1 MNKKRVFFT
10 VDPRT
15 KLFLMIIISFI
26 AITGN
31 ITGNSIYARLV
42 ILLIPSLL
50 VVANKEIV
58 KGTVFCLIIFLGWYA
73 EAFLIRG
80 ENQLYDIL
88 IFVPACIDTRFMPT
102 VVMGYYFLNT
112 TQVEELI
119 EGLERLKCSRKIT
132 IPIAVMFRFLPTIKE
147 ESSYIDDAM
156 RMSNISLRNTLDRP
170 ITYIEY
176 RIVPVL
182 NSVIKIADELT
193 IASVTRG
200 LNITRPKTAIIQ
212 LRLKWYDVSI
222 LVLAVVLTIFYY
234 LL

>member
-31 ITGNSIYARLV
+31 TTGNSIYARLV

-50 VVANKEIV
+50 VIANKEIV

-80 ENQLYDIL
+80 ESQLYDIL
-88 IFVPACIDTRFMPT
+88 IFVPAGIVTRFMPT

-119 EGLERLKCSRKIT
+119 DGLERLKCSRKIT

-156 RMSNISLRNTLDRP
+156 RMRNISLRNTLDRP

>member
-80 ENQLYDIL
+80 ESQLYDIL
-88 IFVPACIDTRFMPT
+88 IFVPAGIVTRFMPT

-119 EGLERLKCSRKIT
+119 
-132 IPIAVMFRFLPTIKE
+132 
-147 ESSYIDDAM
+147 
-156 RMSNISLRNTLDRP
+156 
-170 ITYIEY
+170 
-176 RIVPVL
+176 
-182 NSVIKIADELT
+182 
-193 IASVTRG
+193 
-200 LNITRPKTAIIQ
+200 
-212 LRLKWYDVSI
+212 
-222 LVLAVVLTIFYY
+222 
-234 LL
+234 

>member
-26 AITGN
+26 AIRGN
-31 ITGNSIYARLV
+31 IKGNSIYARLV

-80 ENQLYDIL
+80 KSQLYDIL
-88 IFVPACIDTRFMPT
+88 IFVPAGIVTRFMPT

-156 RMSNISLRNTLDRP
+156 RMRNMSLRNTLDRP

-176 RIVPVL
+176 RMVPVL
-182 NSVIKIADELT
+182 NSVIKIAEELT
-193 IASVTRG
+193 IASLTKG
-200 LNITRPKTAIIQ
+200 LNIKRPKTAIIQ

>member
-31 ITGNSIYARLV
+31 TTGNSIYARLV

-50 VVANKEIV
+50 VIANKEIV

-80 ENQLYDIL
+80 ESQLYDIL
-88 IFVPACIDTRFMPT
+88 IFVPAGIVTRFMPT

-156 RMSNISLRNTLDRP
+156 RMRNMSLRNTLDRP

-176 RIVPVL
+176 RMVPVL

-193 IASVTRG
+193 IASVTKG

-212 LRLKWYDVSI
+212 LRFKWYDVSI

>member
-80 ENQLYDIL
+80 ESQLYDIL
-88 IFVPACIDTRFMPT
+88 IFVPAGFVTRFMPT

-156 RMSNISLRNTLDRP
+156 RMGNISLRNALDRL

-176 RIVPVL
+176 RMVPVL

>member
-119 EGLERLKCSRKIT
+119 EDLERLKCSRKIT
-132 IPIAVMFRFLPTIKE
+132 IPIAIMFRFLPTIKE

-156 RMSNISLRNTLDRP
+156 RMRNISLRNALDRL

-176 RIVPVL
+176 RMVPVL

-193 IASVTRG
+193 IASVTKG

>member
-80 ENQLYDIL
+80 ESQLYDIL
-88 IFVPACIDTRFMPT
+88 IFVPAGIVTRFMPT

-156 RMSNISLRNTLDRP
+156 RMRNMSLRNTLDRP

-176 RIVPVL
+176 RMVPVL
-182 NSVIKIADELT
+182 NSVIKIAEELT
-193 IASVTRG
+193 IASLTKG
-200 LNITRPKTAIIQ
+200 LNIKRPKTAIIQ

>member
-1 MNKKRVFFT
+1 
-10 VDPRT
+10 
-15 KLFLMIIISFI
+15 
-26 AITGN
+26 
-31 ITGNSIYARLV
+31 
-42 ILLIPSLL
+42 
-50 VVANKEIV
+50 
-58 KGTVFCLIIFLGWYA
+58 
-73 EAFLIRG
+73 
-80 ENQLYDIL
+80 
-88 IFVPACIDTRFMPT
+88 
-102 VVMGYYFLNT
+102 
-112 TQVEELI
+112 
-119 EGLERLKCSRKIT
+119 
-132 IPIAVMFRFLPTIKE
+132 
-147 ESSYIDDAM
+147 
-156 RMSNISLRNTLDRP
+156 LDRP

>member
-156 RMSNISLRNTLDRP
+156 RMRNISLRNTLDRP

-176 RIVPVL
+176 RMVPVL

-193 IASVTRG
+193 IASVTKG

>member
-1 MNKKRVFFT
+1 MNKKRIFFT

-15 KLFLMIIISFI
+15 KLFLMIIVSFI
-26 AITGN
+26 ALTGN
-31 ITGNSIYARLV
+31 ITGNSIYMRLC

-50 VVANKEIV
+50 VIANKEIV

-80 ENQLYDIL
+80 ESQIYDIL
-88 IFVPACIDTRFMPT
+88 VFVPAGIVTRFMPT
-102 VVMGYYFLNT
+102 VVMGYYFLST

-119 EGLERLKCSRKIT
+119 EGLESLKCSRKIT
-132 IPIAVMFRFLPTIKE
+132 IPIAVMFRFFPTIKE

-156 RMSNISLRNTLDRP
+156 RMRNISIQNALDRP

-176 RIVPVL
+176 RMVPVL

-200 LNITRPKTAIIQ
+200 LNITLPKTAIIQ
-212 LRLKWYDVSI
+212 LKLKWYDVSI
-222 LVLAVVLTIFYY
+222 LALAVILTVFYY

>member
-80 ENQLYDIL
+80 ESQLYDIL
-88 IFVPACIDTRFMPT
+88 IFVPAGIVTRFMPT

-119 EGLERLKCSRKIT
+119 EGFERLMCSRKIT

-147 ESSYIDDAM
+147 ESSYIGDAM
-156 RMSNISLRNTLDRP
+156 RMRNMSLRNTLDRP

-176 RIVPVL
+176 RMVPVL

-193 IASVTRG
+193 IASLTKG

>member
-119 EGLERLKCSRKIT
+119 EDLERLKCSRKIT
-132 IPIAVMFRFLPTIKE
+132 IPIAIMFRFLPTIKE

-156 RMSNISLRNTLDRP
+156 RMRNISLRNTLDRP

-176 RIVPVL
+176 RMVPVL

-193 IASVTRG
+193 IASVTKG

>member
-1 MNKKRVFFT
+1 
-10 VDPRT
+10 
-15 KLFLMIIISFI
+15 
-26 AITGN
+26 
-31 ITGNSIYARLV
+31 
-42 ILLIPSLL
+42 
-50 VVANKEIV
+50 
-58 KGTVFCLIIFLGWYA
+58 
-73 EAFLIRG
+73 
-80 ENQLYDIL
+80 
-88 IFVPACIDTRFMPT
+88 MPT

-132 IPIAVMFRFLPTIKE
+132 IPIAIMFRFLPTIKE

-156 RMSNISLRNTLDRP
+156 RMRNISLHNTLDRP

-176 RIVPVL
+176 RVVPVL